1 MFCELYLLAKTFF
14 QIKSFS
20 GQSGVSIKVHRIAIQ
35 MVLMIWIMYGIVF
48 TTTFQTRLISV
59 ISSPRYAKQVSTLV
73 DLNTQTYLE
82 VHLQGLYHR
91 IHGGN
96 QKKSRKG
103 LLKMLKYNLTLD
115 VLQKQVQDRNFISQ
129 LSYFSF
135 CKYYNYTLEPET
147 QRPLLSVLK
156 DGHIL
161 YTLNMLIPK
170 RHPLFNIINDAIA
183 HIHQYGHFHKIYKD
197 VTQAA
202 YKGMKPK
209 PDYVPLNIS
218 LLYLPFGALILGL
231 VISFTAFIY
240 RKM

>member
-1 MFCELYLLAKTFF
+1 
-14 QIKSFS
+14 
-20 GQSGVSIKVHRIAIQ
+20 
-35 MVLMIWIMYGIVF
+35 MVLVIWIMYGIVF

-59 ISSPRYAKQVSTLV
+59 ISSPRYAKQVENLA
-73 DLNTQTYLE
+73 DLKSQTYLE
-82 VHLQGLYHR
+82 VHLQYLYHR

-96 QKKSRKG
+96 QTQRRKK
-103 LLKMLKYNLTLD
+103 LLKMLEYNLTLD
-115 VLQKQVQDRNFISQ
+115 VLQKQVRDRNFISQ

-170 RHPLFNIINDAIA
+170 RHPLFNMINDAIA
-183 HIHQYGHFHKIYKD
+183 HIHQYGHFHKIYND

-202 YKGMKPK
+202 YKPIKPE
-209 PDYVPLNIS
+209 PDYEPLNIS
-218 LLYLPFGALILGL
+218 LLYLPFSALLLGL
-231 VISFTAFIY
+231 VISFLAFVY
-240 RKM
+240 GKM